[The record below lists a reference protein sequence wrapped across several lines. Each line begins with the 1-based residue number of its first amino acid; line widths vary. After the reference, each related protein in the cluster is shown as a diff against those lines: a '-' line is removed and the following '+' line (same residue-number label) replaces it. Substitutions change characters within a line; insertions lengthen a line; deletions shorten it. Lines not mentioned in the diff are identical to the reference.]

1 MSTKTEAGLVVTT
14 SFADAMKDSV
24 GRKEFYTV
32 EDVMITPE
40 DARDIL
46 ALRRLPRE
54 RFLTE
59 RTVDKYKRDMETGKF
74 YGALHTIKFGL
85 NDHTLPEDQFINEL
99 ADGEPIEYDGQHRLR
114 AIVLTG
120 MPQVMNVMF
129 NVPPEAHG
137 NIDDNRS
144 RKLADQ
150 LRFKGEDNAPAL
162 ERLITR
168 AYAWEQGK
176 RTYSGHVQPTVQESE
191 RFVRDDPSLRDAVTV
206 ASTFKSDKLATPTAL
221 SFLYWVIQHES
232 KQPHLPS
239 RMLEFFTDLHTGAN
253 MDEGDPVLVLRDRL
267 REEFHS
273 KEPQLRRTHNQIHM
287 GISSWN
293 HRVKGTKVSFL
304 RVPRTKANLPTPL

>member
-74 YGALHTIKFGL
+74 YGALHTIKFGR

-150 LRFKGEDNAPAL
+150 LRFRGEDNAPAL

-206 ASTFKSDKLATPTAL
+206 AATFKSDKLATPTAL
-221 SFLYWVIQHES
+221 RCWSSSPTCTRARTWTRAILSWSCVTACGRS
-232 KQPHLPS
+232 STPRSLSSAGRTTRSTWAS
-239 RMLEFFTDLHTGAN
+239 R
-253 MDEGDPVLVLRDRL
+253 P
-267 REEFHS
+267 
-273 KEPQLRRTHNQIHM
+273 
-287 GISSWN
+287 
-293 HRVKGTKVSFL
+293 GT
-304 RVPRTKANLPTPL
+304 TA